1 MSEKIFVV
9 GAGPSGLAA
18 AWRLKE
24 QGFQPVTMSV
34 TDTENFVKADV
45 ERWAKVIRDAG
56 IKAD

>member
-1 MSEKIFVV
+1 MRTRII
-9 GAGPSGLAA
+9 
-18 AWRLKE
+18 E
-24 QGFQPVTMSV
+24 QGFQPVAMSV